1 MNQLLTKIKITTVL
15 YTVSHVFEKK
25 QELLMY
31 STVFICC
38 MHTSTCMYVYTYTQQ
53 LTVDTLHYFG
63 HFLNM

>member
-31 STVFICC
+31 STVFVVCILVHVC
-38 MHTSTCMYVYTYTQQ
+38 MCTR
-53 LTVDTLHYFG
+53 TLSS
-63 HFLNM
+63 